1 MRKAYP
7 AERFERI
14 GDVWFDGVDDSIGW
28 ARSHPK
34 TLPSGPRVGSAIPY
48 RSTQDSKA
56 RRFVGFGR
64 LSAELFRIFLFAVG
78 HRLLHSEVFGRRA
91 CFRRPLRV
99 NKRFDAFAYCCA
111 KRLLVEGVSVKRRAV
126 RALHQRRSFLEGC
139 TDKPPHALVDSSPF
153 IASSMGAL

>member
-14 GDVWFDGVDDSIGW
+14 GDVWFDEVDDSIGW
-28 ARSHPK
+28 ARNHPK

-64 LSAELFRIFLFAVG
+64 LSAETFVSSCLRLG
-78 HRLLHSEVFGRRA
+78 RRLLRLEVFGRRA

-111 KRLLVEGVSVKRRAV
+111 LQARLHS
-126 RALHQRRSFLEGC
+126 RS
-139 TDKPPHALVDSSPF
+139 DSSWEGGSLF
-153 IASSMGAL
+153 S